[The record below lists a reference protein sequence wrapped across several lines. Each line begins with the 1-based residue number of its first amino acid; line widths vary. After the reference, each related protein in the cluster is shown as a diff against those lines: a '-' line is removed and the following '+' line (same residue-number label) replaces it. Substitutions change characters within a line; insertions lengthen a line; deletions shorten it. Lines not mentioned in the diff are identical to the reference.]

1 MEFTLAYDELAT
13 EKQFMSRVRALR
25 YPSGRR
31 RDSSIVGIYKDA
43 LRHKDGA
50 LTVAYDLEAPATMF
64 ADDSLIDIRYDDLA
78 RMLAFEKPAGTV
90 IQFRY
95 STIPDP
101 GYALINL
108 ISSRA
113 EQGTHT
119 LASLL
124 QAANLEFLESSAK
137 FVPYRRS
144 VLTMWVRV
152 PAKKRINST
161 ISALL
166 DFKHAMR
173 EHVKANGLMTALC
186 GLPEIYRR
194 TADDAVVRRT
204 LEDEKRN
211 YNHANRV
218 WRQIDNSSQLMF

>member
-1 MEFTLAYDELAT
+1 MEFTLAYDELAN
-13 EKQFMSRVRALR
+13 EKHLKSRAQTLR

-43 LRHKDGA
+43 LRHKDGS
-50 LTVAYDLEAPATMF
+50 LTVAYSVEAPSTMF
-64 ADDSLIDIRYDDLA
+64 ADDSLVDIRYDDLA
-78 RMLAFEKPAGTV
+78 RMLAFEKPSGTL

-113 EQGTHT
+113 EQGTHI

-124 QAANLEFLESSAK
+124 QAANLDYLESSAK
-137 FVPYRRS
+137 LVPYRRS

-152 PAKKRINST
+152 PSKKRINST
-161 ISALL
+161 ISALS
-166 DFKHAMR
+166 DFNTPWAVR
-173 EHVKANGLMTALC
+173 SRLTA
-186 GLPEIYRR
+186 Y
-194 TADDAVVRRT
+194 
-204 LEDEKRN
+204 
-211 YNHANRV
+211 
-218 WRQIDNSSQLMF
+218 

>member
-1 MEFTLAYDELAT
+1 MEFTLAYDELAN
-13 EKQFMSRVRALR
+13 EKQFTSRVRALR

-43 LRHKDGA
+43 LRHKDGS
-50 LTVAYDLEAPATMF
+50 LTVAYDVEAPATMF
-64 ADDSLIDIRYDDLA
+64 ADDSLVDIRYDDLA

-101 GYALINL
+101 GYAIINL

-124 QAANLEFLESSAK
+124 QAANLDFIEHSAK
-137 FVPYRRS
+137 SLAYRRS
-144 VLTMWVRV
+144 VVTMWIRV
-152 PAKKRINST
+152 PPKKRVNST
-161 ISALL
+161 ISALA
-166 DFKHAMR
+166 DFKRAIR
-173 EHVKANGLMTALC
+173 EEMVKSGIFRALRN
-186 GLPEIYRR
+186 LP
-194 TADDAVVRRT
+194 
-204 LEDEKRN
+204 
-211 YNHANRV
+211 
-218 WRQIDNSSQLMF
+218 

>member
-1 MEFTLAYDELAT
+1 MEPTLAYDELT
-13 EKQFMSRVRALR
+13 DGRQVESRIKALR
-25 YPSGRR
+25 RPPGRR
-31 RDSSIVGIYKDA
+31 RDASIVGIHHDA

-50 LTVAYDLEAPATMF
+50 LTVAYSVEAPATMF
-64 ADDSLIDIRYDDLA
+64 ADDSLVDIRYDDLA
-78 RMLAFEKPAGTV
+78 RMLAFEKPAGTL

-101 GYALINL
+101 GYAIINL

-124 QAANLEFLESSAK
+124 QAANLDYVEHSAK
-137 FVPYRRS
+137 SLAYRRS
-144 VLTMWVRV
+144 VLTMWIRV
-152 PAKKRINST
+152 PPKKRVNST
-161 ISALL
+161 ISALA
-166 DFKHAMR
+166 DFKRAFR
-173 EHVKANGLMTALC
+173 EAIKTRGMLSAVRT
-186 GLPEIYRR
+186 LPEIYSD
-194 TADDAVVRRT
+194 TADDAVVRRS

-218 WRQIDNSSQLMF
+218 WRQIEN